1 MDKNSRIAIIGGGPA
16 GMAAAVYLEKAGYN
30 NYVVYEK
37 EGVVGGKCHSPM
49 GFDGK
54 RYEMGAVLG
63 CPTYYTVKELEDFG
77 GYTHDGPPLNRKMK
91 SKEGKEVDPFNP
103 KKNPLK
109 IPKLLK
115 MKNQV
120 KKLGNLLETKYKGYE
135 INGHRGVAYGKA
147 DGYSNDAK
155 NEKYDLDNPNLKDLA
170 LPFSEFLKKNHVE
183 LCKDAWIGPYTSFGY
198 GYFDEIPAAY
208 VLKYLDFETL
218 MDFLSLDLWTWEQG
232 TQHIYEC
239 VNEKLKNPAVLNAD
253 ITKVERKDNKVYIT
267 VNGEVETFD
276 KLIVTAPLQYF
287 PNYADATE
295 QEKDLF
301 SKIDY
306 SRYNTMGVTMKPEDV
321 PDESYYIFDNMEND
335 RRGHCM
341 LYFKR
346 WTDDDKQP
354 IVTYVLQNHKDEP
367 DVPYETCKQ
376 NVIEDMKICDSPI
389 DKILLE
395 KAWYYFPHVFSED
408 YADGWY
414 DKVEAMQGTNNT
426 YYAGEI
432 MSFGDM
438 EETATYSKEL
448 IKRFF

>member
-1 MDKNSRIAIIGGGPA
+1 MDKNTRIAIIGAGPA
-16 GMAAAVYLEKAGYN
+16 GMAAAVYLEKAGYY
-30 NYVVYEK
+30 NYTVYEK
-37 EGVVGGKCHSPM
+37 EGEVGGKCCSPM
-49 GFDGK
+49 GFNGK

-63 CPTYYTVKELEDFG
+63 CPTYYTIHELEEFAG
-77 GYTHDGPPLNRKMK
+77 VEHNGPALNRKMK
-91 SKEGKEVDPFNP
+91 DMNGKPVDPFNP

-115 MKNQV
+115 MKNQI
-120 KKLGNLLETKYKGYE
+120 KKLGNLLETKYKGYD

-147 DGYSNDAK
+147 DGYSNNAE
-155 NEKYDLDNPNLKDLA
+155 NTRYELDNPNLKDLA
-170 LPFSEFLKKNHVE
+170 LPFSEFLKKNGVS
-183 LCKDAWIGPYTSFGY
+183 LAADAWIGPYTAFGY

-218 MDFLSLDLWTWEQG
+218 MDFLKLDLWTWQDG
-232 TQHIYEC
+232 TQSIYEA
-239 VNEKLKNPAVLNAD
+239 VNATLKNPAVVNAD
-253 ITKVERKDNKVYIT
+253 ITKIERTGGKVYIT
-267 VNGEVETFD
+267 VNGETETFD

-287 PNYADATE
+287 PNYADATD
-295 QEKDLF
+295 QEKELF

-306 SRYNTMGVTMKPEDV
+306 SRYDTMGVSMKPGKT
-321 PDESYYIFDNMEND
+321 PDESYYIFDNMRND

-346 WTDDDKQP
+346 WTDDDEQP
-354 IVTYVLQNHKDEP
+354 IITYVLQNHKDLP

-376 NVIEDMKICDSPI
+376 NVFQDSIDMDFPI
-389 DKILLE
+389 DKIHME
-395 KAWYYFPHVFSED
+395 KAWYYFPHIFSED

>member
-1 MDKNSRIAIIGGGPA
+1 
-16 GMAAAVYLEKAGYN
+16 
-30 NYVVYEK
+30 
-37 EGVVGGKCHSPM
+37 
-49 GFDGK
+49 
-54 RYEMGAVLG
+54 
-63 CPTYYTVKELEDFG
+63 
-77 GYTHDGPPLNRKMK
+77 
-91 SKEGKEVDPFNP
+91 
-103 KKNPLK
+103 
-109 IPKLLK
+109 
-115 MKNQV
+115 
-120 KKLGNLLETKYKGYE
+120 
-135 INGHRGVAYGKA
+135 
-147 DGYSNDAK
+147 
-155 NEKYDLDNPNLKDLA
+155 
-170 LPFSEFLKKNHVE
+170 
-183 LCKDAWIGPYTSFGY
+183 
-198 GYFDEIPAAY
+198 
-208 VLKYLDFETL
+208 